1 MDRFLQHQ
9 LEELHSQAD
18 IRNLIESLSQRVAA
32 HQSRVH
38 QIMYSEPLKHVE
50 VTLQVLIGMAADQ
63 PVESNFFSGILEGV
77 LGRLSI
83 AAPGEENPPTSSKE
97 GAA

>member
-1 MDRFLQHQ
+1 M
-9 LEELHSQAD
+9 
-18 IRNLIESLSQRVAA
+18 RNLIESLSQRVAA

-38 QIMYSEPLKHVE
+38 QMVYSEPLKHVE
-50 VTLQVLIGMAADQ
+50 VALWVLMGMAVDQ
-63 PVESNFFSGILEGV
+63 PVESNFFSGILEGLLRR
-77 LGRLSI
+77 LGI